1 MALNLVLDAGGTR
14 LKWAWCRGT
23 HCLAFGGAPW
33 PNAMAALAAEKGA
46 MESQYGPLRR
56 AARLARPWPPA
67 AAVLPEAALAAAL
80 GAAIH
85 VAEVLDRLP
94 FAVDYATGTPGT
106 DRMAAAM
113 ACHQQDPTAN
123 WVILDAGTCITI
135 DLLCAGQ
142 WRGGA
147 ILPGLQL
154 QSEAMAQAGLPVLQ
168 RGTEGEWHC
177 DLTATGALGTTT
189 MAALEAGIPRAVHIA
204 VTGTVEDL
212 RKLTPDVNIM
222 LTGGDAFHFDGLG
235 GWRTFADPNL
245 VLIGAALLLNDS
257 PE

>member
-1 MALNLVLDAGGTR
+1 MALSLVLDVGGTR

-33 PNAMAALAAEKGA
+33 PHALAALAAEKGP
-46 MESQYGPLRR
+46 MESQYGPLGRIG
-56 AARLARPWPPA
+56 RLARPWPPA

-80 GAAIH
+80 GAAIR
-85 VAEVLDRLP
+85 VVEVSNRLP
-94 FAVDYATGTPGT
+94 FAVDYTTGSPGT

-135 DLLCAGQ
+135 DLLCASQ

-154 QSEAMAQAGLPVLQ
+154 QSEAMARAGLPVLQ
-168 RGTEGEWHC
+168 RGENGAWPCEPSP
-177 DLTATGALGTTT
+177 AGALGTST
-189 MAALEAGIPRAVHIA
+189 MAALEAGIPRAVRIA
-204 VTGTVEDL
+204 VKGTIEDL
-212 RKLTPDVNIM
+212 RKLAPDVNIM
-222 LTGGDAFHFDGLG
+222 LTGGDANHFDGLG

-245 VLIGAALLLNDS
+245 VLTGAALLLNDS